1 MHNLDKKI
9 TIIKDINLEYMPMSH
24 DCYIDSFKFIETI
37 DNSCSISICAIKEPI
52 NLHKIVYRRDDIKQ
66 EFIFGITNQASEKFP
81 VLQLVKDLTEEN
93 EMLKQQN
100 TNLYNK
106 IDNLE
111 SKNNK
116 LELALKEISENKF
129 IKCLKFLRLI

>member
-9 TIIKDINLEYMPMSH
+9 TIIKDINLEYKPMTH

-37 DNSCSISICAIKEPI
+37 DDSCSISICAIKEPI
-52 NLHKIVYRRDDIKQ
+52 KLHKIVYRRDDIKQ

-93 EMLKQQN
+93 EMLNQQN

-106 IDNLE
+106 IDDLE
-111 SKNNK
+111 LKNNINK
-116 LELALKEISENKF
+116 LALNNLRNNIL
-129 IKCLKFLRLI
+129 IKILKFLRLI